1 MGFSDYLNF
10 NAWKHICVQECSF
23 RWKFSPI
30 VNPLGI
36 CFCLFFKYHL
46 LSPKL
51 LAQRN
56 FYCNSRK
63 FYPSYVQHATNCWIS
78 CILPS
83 FFSLFHTFSK
93 LHSKLFI
100 DKPNVRSNFLT
111 NARKK
116 FGYGCTELIE
126 STLRIVKIDKKE
138 VDVNYIKHV
147 AFFCLIYCFL
157 KKKQPALISN
167 IIKYT
172 KKLLC

>member
-1 MGFSDYLNF
+1 MKNLPPFLELLKGQIILKDFWYPGILPKNKQKSPFEIIWPLVAAKQSGIFHQFFLGFSDYLNF

-23 RWKFSPI
+23 RWKFNPI

-46 LSPKL
+46 LSPKH

-93 LHSKLFI
+93 LHSKSFI
-100 DKPNVRSNFLT
+100 DKPNVRSL
-111 NARKK
+111 
-116 FGYGCTELIE
+116 EL
-126 STLRIVKIDKKE
+126 S
-138 VDVNYIKHV
+138 Y
-147 AFFCLIYCFL
+147 
-157 KKKQPALISN
+157 
-167 IIKYT
+167 
-172 KKLLC
+172 